1 MMRGSYTILFFL
13 TLILIHSCAT
23 QNTSNMKDQP
33 LTIMGIALN
42 GKAGA
47 LVKSLDGEVYYI
59 DGLSSWST
67 DLINKQVTVTGNLK
81 IETISTD
88 ELKNEQGDWK
98 QGILGKI
105 KTVQNANWKLLT
117 EK

>member
-13 TLILIHSCAT
+13 TLILIPSCAT

-33 LTIMGIALN
+33 VIINGIALN

-47 LVKSLDGEVYYI
+47 LVKSKDGEVYYL
-59 DGLSSWST
+59 DGLSSWSA
-67 DLINKQVTVTGNLK
+67 DLINKQVAVTGNLK
-81 IETISTD
+81 IETISED
-88 ELKNEQGDWK
+88 ELKNEQGEWK

-105 KTVQNANWKLLT
+105 KSLQNSKWKLLND
-117 EK
+117 E